1 MATLAPHEI
10 TRLVELTEAAAYAEW
25 ITASS
30 EQTTT
35 QLGLRCR
42 QLGSA
47 TALIMS
53 ELDVSLF
60 NRVLGV
66 GVVEPATEELIDHIS
81 ALYAAPGNSFV
92 VPVAPTAQPSAVVN
106 WLEQRG
112 IKRRGNWVKLYR
124 GNNAPPEIPTD
135 LRIATIGS
143 ESAEAFAHIGLAA
156 FEVPPD
162 LKPLVIAI
170 LDRPSWHNYLAF
182 DGDTPVGAAS
192 LFVRDGVGWLG
203 YGSTLPSHRRR
214 GAQGALMV
222 QRLRDGIE
230 MGCEWFVTETGEDT
244 LANPNPSYHNMLRTG
259 FRLAYVRPNYVHRGA
274 GSGS

>member
-1 MATLAPHEI
+1 
-10 TRLVELTEAAAYAEW
+10 
-25 ITASS
+25 
-30 EQTTT
+30 
-35 QLGLRCR
+35 
-42 QLGSA
+42 
-47 TALIMS
+47 MS

-92 VPVAPTAQPSAVVN
+92 VPPAPSAQPAELLT

-112 IKRRGNWVKLYR
+112 IRRRDNWVKLYR
-124 GNNAPPEIPTD
+124 GNDAPSEIPTD
-135 LRIATIGS
+135 LRIASIGP
-143 ESAEAFAHIGLAA
+143 EFAEAFTQIGLTA
-156 FEVPPD
+156 FEVPPG
-162 LKPLVIAI
+162 LKPLAIAI

-182 DGDTPVGAAS
+182 DGDTPVAAAS

-222 QRLRDGIE
+222 QRLRDGID

-244 LANPNPSYHNMLRTG
+244 VPNPNPSYHNMLRTG
-259 FRLAYVRPNYVHRGA
+259 FELAYVRPNYMHKGT
-274 GSGS
+274 GSVS